1 MVQAWEP
8 ALFRPCQS
16 VGPFWG
22 FRGFWFVKN
31 WSLSLKQSSHHLSQH
46 LLALSLL
53 LLLLVLLF
61 LLLQQQL
68 LHSLEQRI
76 CCRCR
81 C

>member
-1 MVQAWEP
+1 MVQLVQAWE
-8 ALFRPCQS
+8 FRPCRS

-22 FRGFWFVKN
+22 FWRVVQN
-31 WSLSLKQSSHHLSQH
+31 RSLALTLSSHHLSQH

-53 LLLLVLLF
+53 LLLLALLF

-68 LHSLEQRI
+68 LHSLKQRI

>member
-1 MVQAWEP
+1 MVQAWET
-8 ALFRPCQS
+8 ALFRPCLS

-22 FRGFWFVKN
+22 FWRFVKN
-31 WSLSLKQSSHHLSQH
+31 WSLALKQSSHHLSQH

-53 LLLLVLLF
+53 LLLLALLF